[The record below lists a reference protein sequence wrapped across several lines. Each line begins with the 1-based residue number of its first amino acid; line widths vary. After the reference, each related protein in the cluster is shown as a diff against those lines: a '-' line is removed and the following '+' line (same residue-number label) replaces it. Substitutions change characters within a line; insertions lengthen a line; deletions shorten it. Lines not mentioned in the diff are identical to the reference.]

1 CPGDTVLQDGV
12 CVVRQECRCKY
23 HDSSANDSSN
33 ASWLWPGGSDW
44 LFANPGEKIIS
55 DCKNCSCEAGV
66 LQCQSVPGCHV
77 DGGWSQWGAWTEC
90 SLSCGGGVKF
100 RRRLCD
106 NPSPQSGGR
115 GCLGD
120 AEQQRDCN
128 THLCTESVGPW
139 LPWSQWSEC
148 SVSCG
153 GGQQYRSRLC
163 SLPACSGRQSKI
175 CNTHVCLEVGCPP
188 GRLYRECER
197 GEGCPFS
204 CAQVSGREGCYADG
218 CEEGCHCPV
227 HTYQHRGLCL
237 SECPCLVDKELLASL
252 QSVSVTPVASLLF
265 HNISEDMELQS
276 GDTFVHDCSACE
288 CVHGRWNCSLEHCPV
303 HGALSS
309 WGPWSPCSL
318 SCGGLGLKTR
328 SKGCTQPAPARGGR
342 DCQGPR
348 RETTYCQAPDCPAT
362 VVPTEE
368 PATPEED
375 SGFSPWSPWS
385 PCTKTCTDALS
396 PALKSRHRQCVTP

>member
-1 CPGDTVLQDGV
+1 MFKNTLCILDQIAYSYSKCRDGQVTCDRSSCVATCHWSAWSSWSPCDVTCGLGLQQRYSPLHYFPSSCCAALPGGTWSKWTGWSECSKTCFNHVDDVGVRRRFRSCTPFNHTQPPCNTEHCPGMTHVDTQRQDRWHHSWKKRKMKAWSAWSQCSSRCDSGV
-12 CVVRQECRCKY
+12 QTRERLCNSPTPQ
-23 HDSSANDSSN
+23 H
-33 ASWLWPGGSDW
+33 GGKSCSG
-44 LFANPGEKIIS
+44 PHIQTR
-55 DCKNCSCEAGV
+55 DCNSQPCSGT
-66 LQCQSVPGCHV
+66 SVPGCHV

-128 THLCTESVGPW
+128 THLCTVGPW

-175 CNTHVCLEVGCPP
+175 CNTHVCL
-188 GRLYRECER
+188 
-197 GEGCPFS
+197 GE
-204 CAQVSGREGCYADG
+204 
-218 CEEGCHCPV
+218 
-227 HTYQHRGLCL
+227 
-237 SECPCLVDKELLASL
+237 
-252 QSVSVTPVASLLF
+252 
-265 HNISEDMELQS
+265 
-276 GDTFVHDCSACE
+276 
-288 CVHGRWNCSLEHCPV
+288 WNCSLEHCAV

-328 SKGCTQPAPARGGR
+328 SRGCTQPAPARGGR
-342 DCQGPR
+342 DCQGHGGKRPTAR
-348 RETTYCQAPDCPAT
+348 PLT
-362 VVPTEE
+362 VQVLWR
-368 PATPEED
+368 D
-375 SGFSPWSPWS
+375 SVE
-385 PCTKTCTDALS
+385 
-396 PALKSRHRQCVTP
+396 HV